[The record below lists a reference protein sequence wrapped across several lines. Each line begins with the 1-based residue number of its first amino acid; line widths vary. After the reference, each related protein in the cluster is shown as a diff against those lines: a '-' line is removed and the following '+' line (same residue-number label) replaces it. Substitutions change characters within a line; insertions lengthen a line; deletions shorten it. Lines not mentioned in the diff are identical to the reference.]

1 MARATLVLLLA
12 VAAGARAACAAE
24 AGPSYD
30 CSQKLTSSVEQRIYK
45 DESLA
50 ALDRQ
55 MAEVYQAAWAKT
67 NAADTQTLV
76 TAQRAWVKVRN
87 DCWKAADV
95 TACVQGAYRNRI
107 SELQARYRLLTP
119 VGSARYQCPGPPPQE
134 ATADYFETDPPTA
147 LVTYAGATQVMRVT
161 PSGSGA
167 RYTGGNRQLWEHQGV
182 ALITWGAG
190 TMEMRCPK
198 S

>member
-1 MARATLVLLLA
+1 MVSGEDPGVANWLDSGGFTEGTL
-12 VAAGARAACAAE
+12 
-24 AGPSYD
+24 D
-30 CSQKLTSSVEQRIYK
+30 CSRCVPVGCSGG
-45 DESLA
+45 DEAPAITSLA

-55 MAEVYQAAWAKT
+55 MTEVYQAAWAKT

-147 LVTYAGATQVMRVT
+147 LVTWPTTSPAWSNTSSPTPISPSAANTCRRRGVCEPRDSMRAT
-161 PSGSGA
+161 SS
-167 RYTGGNRQLWEHQGV
+167 
-182 ALITWGAG
+182 
-190 TMEMRCPK
+190 CPT
-198 S
+198 